1 MGRKAIWFPLMS
13 YAVNTQ
19 EEQTEAPLTRSHATY
34 EIPEK
39 KNLNLM
45 ALIPV
50 LSRVREKSGKEAC
63 RGLKYLDNGGK
74 PQLHCYILSA
84 TYSRTKGKN
93 KNLIMSLR
101 AMALCT
107 GWQKRHGRGSTSF
120 SFHGTVF
127 SE

>member
-74 PQLHCYILSA
+74 PQLHCYICECNIQQNQ
-84 TYSRTKGKN
+84 G
-93 KNLIMSLR
+93 
-101 AMALCT
+101 
-107 GWQKRHGRGSTSF
+107 QK
-120 SFHGTVF
+120 
-127 SE
+127 